1 MSEQPG
7 PGTAPGTAPDGV
19 SAVLR
24 ALTPT
29 DALTWALRPASR
41 NPGHLSY
48 AWAVVSEEELVAVAG
63 FSPPRV
69 PTAVGGLCEVFAVP
83 GRHGKPR
90 LQREESGRPFTSS
103 FAVFYLPE
111 SSAWRTVRRSSV
123 LSSDTMALY
132 VREADEQE
140 WPRQMGRRWQEFDVD
155 GLLLPPVGG
164 VGLRDQEV
172 AGTAVGVQVDTNG
185 AMAWG
190 GLCAGRLG
198 ELTVAGRWSCI
209 CGMSLRKRCGW
220 FTRPGC

>member
-1 MSEQPG
+1 MSEQPV
-7 PGTAPGTAPDGV
+7 PGTVPGGV

-140 WPRQMGRRWQEFDVD
+140 WPRQMGRRWQEFDAD
-155 GLLLPPVGG
+155 GSLLPLPAASDFTIV
-164 VGLRDQEV
+164 EV
-172 AGTAVGVQVDTNG
+172 AGTAVGVQVDTSG
-185 AMAWG
+185 AVA
-190 GLCAGRLG
+190 LG
-198 ELTVAGRWSCI
+198 W
-209 CGMSLRKRCGW
+209 SLRREVRGADRRW
-220 FTRPGC
+220 DVELHLRREPEEALRLVHEAGLLT